1 MFKLVQST
9 GKALGGI
16 VTSAI
21 AAGQPLK
28 IIKTVSAGGQDQQ
41 QSPQQVRFCFVFF
54 YRIVGFAIKA
64 TLINSRFIEI
74 VLVGIWAGGRRH
86 CCVIS
91 LLLCHVRGGV

>member
-1 MFKLVQST
+1 MEFYDVVFGCVLFFYCLIGHPQMFKLVQST

-41 QSPQQVRFCFVFF
+41 QSPQQVRFCFVAFF
-54 YRIVGFAIKA
+54 YI
-64 TLINSRFIEI
+64 LWNSRF
-74 VLVGIWAGGRRH
+74 
-86 CCVIS
+86 CY
-91 LLLCHVRGGV
+91 